1 MTHLPEREALNRF
14 VMRYPGDPDQVVL
27 TMDGQRFKQVIWG
40 GQPGKIV
47 VSALGDNMEPVPGTE
62 EVTEFDEIV
71 CDTCNAEIKDA
82 DFVAVTPSRAYC
94 QACFDQWLKP
104 YLLPHV

>member
-1 MTHLPEREALNRF
+1 MSEQPNRF

-27 TMDGQRFKQVIWG
+27 TMDGKRFKEVIWE

-47 VSALGDNMEPVPGTE
+47 ISSMDDAMQAIPETSETV
-62 EVTEFDEIV
+62 EFDQIV
-71 CDTCNAEIKDA
+71 CDTCNEGIEDE

-94 QACFDQWLKP
+94 QECFDKWLKP
-104 YLLPHV
+104 YLLPHA